1 MAQINQS
8 LPLPLPLP
16 ALRRGGML
24 SFTNWLEPHM
34 SWLGRIFMPEEQ
46 IMPNPLSQET
56 FLEFLV
62 NHRFVVVHFWAPW
75 NERDRLMERMLASLA
90 ADKASQ
96 VAFASLNIDLPE
108 HIELAR
114 QHKVFDVPLL
124 AFYRDGLLI
133 RTTTGMHTRGVLTK
147 HLRELTGS

>member
-8 LPLPLPLP
+8 LPLPLP
-16 ALRRGGML
+16 ALRRESLL
-24 SFTNWLEPHM
+24 SFTNWLEPRV
-34 SWLGRIFMPEEQ
+34 SWLGSIFMPEEQ

-56 FLEFLV
+56 FLEFLIG
-62 NHRFVVVHFWAPW
+62 HRFVVVHFWAPW

-90 ADKASQ
+90 SVKASQ

-133 RTTTGMHTRGVLTK
+133 RTTTGMYSRGVLAK
-147 HLRELTGS
+147 HLRELIGA

>member
-1 MAQINQS
+1 MAQIHQS
-8 LPLPLPLP
+8 LPLP
-16 ALRRGGML
+16 ALRREGMMP
-24 SFTNWLEPHM
+24 FANWLEPHM
-34 SWLGRIFMPEEQ
+34 SWLGRIFTPEEQ
-46 IMPNPLSQET
+46 IMPNPLNQET

-62 NHRFVVVHFWAPW
+62 SNRFVVIHFWAPW
-75 NERDRLMERMLASLA
+75 NERDRLMERLLTSLAS
-90 ADKASQ
+90 DKASQ

-133 RTTTGMHTRGVLTK
+133 RTTTGMHTRGGLTR

>member
-8 LPLPLPLP
+8 LPLPLP
-16 ALRRGGML
+16 ALRREGVL
-24 SFTNWLEPHM
+24 SFTNWLEPHV
-34 SWLGRIFMPEEQ
+34 SWFGRIFMTEEQ
-46 IMPNPLSQET
+46 IMPNPLSHET
-56 FLEFLV
+56 FLEFLIG
-62 NHRFVVVHFWAPW
+62 HRFVVVHFWAPW

-90 ADKASQ
+90 SDKASQ

-133 RTTTGMHTRGVLTK
+133 RTTTGMYSRGVLAK
-147 HLRELTGS
+147 HLRELIGA

>member
-1 MAQINQS
+1 
-8 LPLPLPLP
+8 
-16 ALRRGGML
+16 
-24 SFTNWLEPHM
+24 
-34 SWLGRIFMPEEQ
+34 
-46 IMPNPLSQET
+46 MPNPLSQET
-56 FLEFLV
+56 FLEFLIS
-62 NHRFVVVHFWAPW
+62 HRFVVVHFWAPW

-90 ADKASQ
+90 SDKASQ

-133 RTTTGMHTRGVLTK
+133 RTTTGMYSSGVLAK
-147 HLRELTGS
+147 HLRELTAPEPQAG

>member
-8 LPLPLPLP
+8 LPLPLPS
-16 ALRRGGML
+16 LRREGML
-24 SFTNWLEPHM
+24 SFTNWLEPHV
-34 SWLGRIFMPEEQ
+34 SWFGRIFMTEEQ

-56 FLEFLV
+56 FLEFLIG
-62 NHRFVVVHFWAPW
+62 HRFVVVHFWAPW

-90 ADKASQ
+90 SDKASQ

-133 RTTTGMHTRGVLTK
+133 RTTTGMYSRGVLAK
-147 HLRELTGS
+147 HLRELIGA

>member
-8 LPLPLPLP
+8 LPLPLP
-16 ALRRGGML
+16 ALRREGMML
-24 SFTNWLEPHM
+24 LASWLEPHM
-34 SWLGRIFMPEEQ
+34 SRLGRIFTPKEQ
-46 IMPNPLSQET
+46 IMPNPLNQET

-62 NHRFVVVHFWAPW
+62 SNRFVVVHFWAPW
-75 NERDRLMERMLASLA
+75 NERDRLMERLLASLA
-90 ADKASQ
+90 SDKASQ
-96 VAFASLNIDLPE
+96 VAFASLNIDMPE

-133 RTTTGMHTRGVLTK
+133 RTTTGMHTRGVLAR